1 MILLTMLNNKP
12 ILRGQYLKLQQN
24 LDPEYQN
31 QAQALIDVGFI
42 NFVCQKTIKSLALY
56 VARTYEV
63 GTLTMIK
70 YALEHSI
77 AVYLPK
83 VNQDKTMDFY
93 QIFNLEKDL
102 TFNSAL
108 KIWEP
113 VPNITSLLTQEIQ
126 LDAYF
131 LPLICFDNRLN
142 RIGSGQGYYDS
153 YFKGRNYHGLVV
165 GLAFE
170 TQRTKQLI
178 DSEPFDQ
185 PLSAVISEKEVY
197 YRKLSEI

>member
-1 MILLTMLNNKP
+1 MLNNKP

-108 KIWEP
+108 KI
-113 VPNITSLLTQEIQ
+113 
-126 LDAYF
+126 
-131 LPLICFDNRLN
+131 
-142 RIGSGQGYYDS
+142 
-153 YFKGRNYHGLVV
+153 
-165 GLAFE
+165 
-170 TQRTKQLI
+170 
-178 DSEPFDQ
+178 
-185 PLSAVISEKEVY
+185 
-197 YRKLSEI
+197 